1 MCVLRY
7 SRKKKAC
14 LDYENKEFK
23 NWQNWDLSMVLLK
36 KLRFSIF
43 LFFGK
48 IGQEKVF
55 DDVLDR

>member
-36 KLRFSIF
+36 KLRFF
-43 LFFGK
+43 NLPFFWKNRPGK
-48 IGQEKVF
+48 GV
-55 DDVLDR
+55 